1 MIKLSDVTI
10 GIILQELP
18 AQLLQRYGQD
28 TLIGAVEYLKPK
40 GLRFNENTGKVYDNT
55 GVRSAIHKY
64 KTNPYS
70 ADDLSSIIG
79 NEFAP
84 IIGDQCS
91 HFARVGC
98 YY

>member
-1 MIKLSDVTI
+1 MIKLADVNI
-10 GIILQELP
+10 SIILQELP
-18 AQLLQRYGQD
+18 VQLLQRYSQD
-28 TLIGAVEYLKPK
+28 ELIGAVEYLKSK
-40 GLRFNENTGKVYDNT
+40 GLRFNDNTGKVHNNT
-55 GVRSAIHKY
+55 GLRSAIHKY

-70 ADDLSSIIG
+70 PDDLSSIIG

-98 YY
+98 YH

>member
-1 MIKLSDVTI
+1 MIKLADISI
-10 GIILQELP
+10 SIILQELP
-18 AQLLQRYGQD
+18 SHLLQRYSQND
-28 TLIGAVEYLKPK
+28 LISAIKYLNPK
-40 GLRFNENTGKVYDNT
+40 GLRFNEGTGKVYDNT
-55 GVRSAIHKY
+55 GLRSAIHKY

-70 ADDLSSIIG
+70 AEDLSSIIG

-98 YY
+98 YH